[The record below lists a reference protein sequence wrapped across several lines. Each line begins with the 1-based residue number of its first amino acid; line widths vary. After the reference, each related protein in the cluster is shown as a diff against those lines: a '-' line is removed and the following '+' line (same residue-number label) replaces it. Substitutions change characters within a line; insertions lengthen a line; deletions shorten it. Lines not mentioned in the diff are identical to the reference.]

1 MPLQHVVTFQ
11 AFQEITN
18 FIRNNGDDWD
28 EFCTN
33 STRSTR
39 KVEKTPA
46 VSSIMPSKHK
56 IAEKEGRL
64 AIEPLLKE
72 NPHRFVLFPIQHADI
87 W

>member
-1 MPLQHVVTFQ
+1 
-11 AFQEITN
+11 
-18 FIRNNGDDWD
+18 
-28 EFCTN
+28 
-33 STRSTR
+33 
-39 KVEKTPA
+39 
-46 VSSIMPSKHK
+46 MPSKHK